1 MSQSDGIGPGPPRS
15 STGWKLRGTLDGGA
29 RQASD
34 EPGEVG
40 GFG

>member
-1 MSQSDGIGPGPPRS
+1 MRQSDDVGSGSPRGFE
-15 STGWKLRGTLDGGA
+15 GWKLCRALDGGA

-34 EPGEVG
+34 GPLEAG

>member
-1 MSQSDGIGPGPPRS
+1 MRQSVGVGPVS
-15 STGWKLRGTLDGGA
+15 SRGSGGWKLRGTLDGGA

-34 EPGEVG
+34 GPYKAG